1 MPRQAHTIPLMEPER
16 ARDIARGLKW
26 LADRYDEADMADE
39 AAATLRDS
47 KWWLSYAGI
56 LDSPRCPTGETQ

>member
-26 LADRYDEADMADE
+26 LADRYADADMASE
-39 AAATLRDS
+39 AEETLRDS
-47 KWWLSYAGI
+47 EWWLGYSAI
-56 LDSPRCPTGETQ
+56 LDSPRRPTGEPQ